1 MSRKSPLTDK
11 QWKQIETRLLDGE
24 AGCAL
29 AKEFGVSYNAIKKRY
44 GSEVNQTKEVAK
56 QIIATEQAF
65 KALPVS
71 SQINAVNLADK
82 LRSISDHLAGAAEN
96 GAMTAHR
103 LSLLANA
110 EIQKID
116 DVDPLSSLEAVRGVS
131 VLTKLAND
139 SAEIGLNL
147 LRANKETVTQPP
159 RSIILNMTH
168 DDLIAEAQ
176 KRGLPASIFKT

>member
-1 MSRKSPLTDK
+1 MGRRSPLTDK

-44 GSEVNQTKEVAK
+44 SSDVNQTKEVAK
-56 QIIATEQAF
+56 QILATEQAF
-65 KALPVS
+65 KALPAG
-71 SQINAVNLADK
+71 SQINAVNLANK
-82 LRSISDHLAGAAEN
+82 LRSISEHLAGAAEY

-103 LSLLANA
+103 LSSLANT
-110 EIQKID
+110 EVQKID
-116 DVDPLSSLEAVRGVS
+116 DVDPLSSLEAVKGVA

-147 LRANKETVTQPP
+147 LKANKETVDN
-159 RSIILNMTH
+159 LNK
-168 DDLIAEAQ
+168 DAEKPEPKQIVFTVIDA
-176 KRGLPASIFKT
+176 GT